1 MAVDVE
7 TRELPRFRKRALA
20 ACKDTSNPKGFNSAL
35 VKELP
40 LRAATSAADP
50 ADVVRAERNVGAD
63 RGPTHAHGAAVL
75 TTS

>member
-1 MAVDVE
+1 MLECVKFWRSD
-7 TRELPRFRKRALA
+7 R
-20 ACKDTSNPKGFNSAL
+20 SW
-35 VKELP
+35 KELP
-40 LRAATSAADP
+40 LRAATGAADP